1 MTKIASMV
9 LRLSGMAIFHQ
20 LSGLGWGVF
29 VLLSF
34 LPFVGVAWLGWSA
47 GLVMAAFFVDRIVFL
62 IFKAAWQ
69 WRLMKGDTG
78 SNKVRMVV
86 ITGVAGY
93 MLLQMLGLVATFTDI
108 ARAPDLGR
116 QLLELLI
123 PTVLLYGF
131 FFFRAVMAGT
141 NTGDDGKYLPELV
154 TFVLV
159 NAGVFLVAFVGG
171 IFLVRP
177 LDGTFLG
184 SMFQS
189 GYGVVVFL
197 VVFLRLLVDS
207 LFFSRKTPKH

>member
-1 MTKIASMV
+1 MPKIAPML
-9 LRLSGMAIFHQ
+9 LRLSGITIFHQ
-20 LSGLGWGVF
+20 LSGAGWGVF

-34 LPFVGVAWLGWSA
+34 LPFIGVAWLGWSA
-47 GLVMAAFFVDRIVFL
+47 GFVMAAFFIDRIVFL
-62 IFKAAWQ
+62 AFRAAWQ
-69 WRLMKGDTG
+69 WRMMKGDTG
-78 SNKVRMVV
+78 SNKARMVV

-108 ARAPDLGR
+108 AQAPDLGGR
-116 QLLELLI
+116 FLEILI

-131 FFFRAVMAGT
+131 FFFRGVMAGGHA
-141 NTGDDGKYLPELV
+141 GDNGKYMPELV

-184 SMFQS
+184 SFFQS
-189 GYGVVVFL
+189 GYGVVIFL
-197 VVFLRLLVDS
+197 LVFLRLLADA
-207 LFFSRKTPKH
+207 LLFSRKGT